1 MPRTSA
7 VGRRGEGP
15 LRVAVAPAA
24 RKPHEAI
31 GTYEFSRM
39 WLMDFLA
46 CKLALALWS
55 VYILTTMVVP
65 SSSGRHFFSA
75 SNTLSNSNSV
85 HVYLVWVTLQ
95 TFEAYPTAYSLPVS
109 SSRCARHTPP
119 ARVLE
124 SLSTKNCFVVSGS
137 RSTG

>member
-95 TFEAYPTAYSLPVS
+95 TFEAYPTACCSAAPRSLAEGVS
-109 SSRCARHTPP
+109 SPLRASALFPERSRYAIGP
-119 ARVLE
+119 
-124 SLSTKNCFVVSGS
+124 
-137 RSTG
+137 